1 MFPSYSAGLLPA
13 VMCDIENPGA
23 MCCQLGSHR
32 LTAVEFKVAIISRQG
47 GIFRESNVDGF
58 SL

>member
-1 MFPSYSAGLLPA
+1 ME
-13 VMCDIENPGA
+13 DPGA

-32 LTAVEFKVAIISRQG
+32 LTAAEFKVAVSSRQG
-47 GIFRESNVDGF
+47 GIFRESNIDGS